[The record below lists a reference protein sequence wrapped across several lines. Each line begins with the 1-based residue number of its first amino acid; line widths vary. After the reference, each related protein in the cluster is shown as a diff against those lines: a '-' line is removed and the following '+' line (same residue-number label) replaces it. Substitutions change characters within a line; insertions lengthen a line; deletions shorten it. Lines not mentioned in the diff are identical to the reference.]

1 MINIKLAMILGDM
14 ESDQENDSQRF
25 KEENRRPEINI
36 SHEDLSD
43 VSDLE
48 GSIGENLEND
58 GMNDNDTKNDEEPN
72 EYNNL
77 SQESKQVR
85 IM

>member
-1 MINIKLAMILGDM
+1 MLIFLGDM

-25 KEENRRPEINI
+25 KEEKRRPEINI

-48 GSIGENLEND
+48 GSIGGNLEND
-58 GMNDNDTKNDEEPN
+58 GMNEGDPKKDGEPT
-72 EYNNL
+72 EYKNL
-77 SQESKQVR
+77 SPDSKQV
-85 IM
+85 ILMYF